1 MKEQV
6 KATAILV
13 GYIRECAMSGKPD
26 DPARE
31 FADLLAQVTSTN
43 KKIRDAA
50 KSRIKEIARKGGW
63 DPDYGKTKEIDRI
76 GTEQRP
82 RHVDPKFPNRGKRWE
97 ESDAEK
103 LSVYWN
109 AGRTLDSIVPDLG
122 RTAGALCAKLAEGGL
137 HGDRDAIRAENVRR
151 GGSYGSLTQTKPTE
165 TAHE

>member
-82 RHVDPKFPNRGKRWE
+82 RHVDPKFPNRGK
-97 ESDAEK
+97 
-103 LSVYWN
+103 
-109 AGRTLDSIVPDLG
+109 
-122 RTAGALCAKLAEGGL
+122 GGKNL
-137 HGDRDAIRAENVRR
+137 MRKSCPCTGMR
-151 GGSYGSLTQTKPTE
+151 GEPLIQSSRI
-165 TAHE
+165 